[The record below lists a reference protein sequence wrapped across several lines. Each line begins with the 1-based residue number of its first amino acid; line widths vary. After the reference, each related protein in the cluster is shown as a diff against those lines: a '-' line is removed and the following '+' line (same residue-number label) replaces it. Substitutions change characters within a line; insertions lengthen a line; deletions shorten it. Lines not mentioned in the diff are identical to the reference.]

1 MNQLAGIICCD
12 MQQIMALLCDLRRIS
27 AQDISAKNRLIQQP
41 DGHEAAEPGGCF
53 RGA

>member
-1 MNQLAGIICCD
+1 